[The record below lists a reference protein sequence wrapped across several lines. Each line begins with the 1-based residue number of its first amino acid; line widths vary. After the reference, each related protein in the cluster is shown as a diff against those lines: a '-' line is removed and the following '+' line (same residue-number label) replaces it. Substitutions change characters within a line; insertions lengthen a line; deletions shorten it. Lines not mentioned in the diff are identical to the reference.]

1 MRFRLLPDS
10 VFFVVMMNTASAQR
24 LNRSLG
30 VRSEEARTVRLFF
43 LHHFFLGLGTILVY
57 VSANVILLENHPE
70 TSLPVAYVMAA
81 LGMMGVGK
89 LYAYFEHRLP
99 LSSLVFRVVWSVII
113 LTVLIVGLVAIGH
126 SVAMAVAIMV
136 GYRAIYL
143 LTNLEF
149 WGISALVFDVRQGKR
164 LFSVISS
171 GDMPAKAMGAIL
183 AALVHNHTEL
193 IYLLL
198 IAFVFFGSALIT
210 VWKTIQSHEVHA
222 AHGPSRPVRRPQGK
236 LVTQLFGGS
245 ELIFAMCLSVLS
257 IASIAAGIEYA
268 FFINVKYRFHD
279 QALVMRSLGIVLAST
294 YLLAMIVK
302 LLASRRALDRFGI
315 LNTMRLLPVAAL
327 LWIAGYLIVAW
338 QTPDET
344 SLMIYYCGLYLV
356 FEVVR
361 RSLFDPVFLVLFQPL
376 PPHQRLKGHTLAKGF
391 YEPLGMGLAGGMIF
405 LLRNGHENL
414 NAVLLT
420 GMAVVG
426 IVTIGFIQRTYRQY
440 LATLHD
446 ALGRRFIAAD
456 ELPLTD
462 DATKLV
468 RQHLQSERPEEVLT
482 AIDWLRI
489 NKPDVLA
496 QQASALIRHPA
507 AAIRL
512 RVLTDYKSLALPD
525 DELYALTQQDTDADV
540 RREAAVVLCS
550 RSKRPQDL
558 ALLESADVAVRQGAI
573 LGFLQANPTYGPARK
588 SLDGWCADPDITH
601 KQFALTCIR
610 TLRLMD
616 YVPFVEACLSA
627 NETLL
632 TPAALDTAAELA
644 DIRLLPAQLNLL
656 ADKHVGRM
664 AARSIAAMHGDVLSG
679 LKAYYKLQT
688 DPAIMIRVISV
699 AERMRTS
706 ESHQWLITLMDSP
719 LVAVRTAVLKAIKN
733 FPHIERY
740 NAVFYRALDNDV
752 QLAQRLLNA
761 VADVKDEALDNSLL
775 YEQERLT
782 QRMLLTLSQLYD
794 KEIIE
799 NVRANLAHESSER
812 QANSLEVLENLVP
825 RPVYNCL
832 QILVED
838 LPVSEKIRQFNEQVG
853 VYQQDGSIQQFILE
867 QGDNL
872 FTDWTIACALRNLPT
887 ADQEQLL
894 TVPFYFSHSN
904 PVIREGALDALT
916 RLARQKSAVFQ
927 ALITQHPEL
936 TKAMSHDATA
946 ASTVS
951 ATERVFILKNNA
963 LFAGTPDNVLS
974 SVVPIMKEVTFNE
987 GEDIVR
993 KGEPGTCMFIIYSGQ
1008 VGIYDEHKELAVLER
1023 GNFFG
1028 ELALLDTE
1036 PRSATAVAH
1045 TPVTLFRIDQ
1055 DDIFDLMTERE
1066 EVLRNMIRVLCQ
1078 RIRQQNIKLR
1088 SMPAEA

>member
-1 MRFRLLPDS
+1 
-10 VFFVVMMNTASAQR
+10 MMNTASAQR

-113 LTVLIVGLVAIGH
+113 LTALIVGLVAIGH

-222 AHGPSRPVRRPQGK
+222 AHGTARPVRRPQGK

-257 IASIAAGIEYA
+257 IASIATGIEYA

-279 QALVMRSLGIVLAST
+279 QALVMRSLGIVLAIT

-327 LWIAGYLIVAW
+327 LWITGYLVVEW

-344 SLMIYYCGLYLV
+344 SLMVYYCGLYLV

-414 NAVLLT
+414 NAMLLT

-426 IVTIGFIQRTYRQY
+426 VITIGFIQRTYRQY

-468 RQHLQSERPEEVLT
+468 LQHLQSERPEEVLT
-482 AIDWLRI
+482 AIDWLRV

-496 QQASALIRHPA
+496 KQASVLMRHPA
-507 AAIRL
+507 ASIRL
-512 RVLTDYKSLALPD
+512 RLLTDYKTLAVSD
-525 DELYALTQQDTDADV
+525 DELFLLTQQDADADV
-540 RREAAVVLCS
+540 RREAAVILCS
-550 RSKRPQDL
+550 RSQRPQDL
-558 ALLESADVAVRQGAI
+558 ALLESADAAVRQGAI
-573 LGFLQANPTYGPARK
+573 LGFLQANPTFGPARK
-588 SLDGWCADPDITH
+588 SLDGWCADPDVTNRL
-601 KQFALTCIR
+601 FALTCIR

-616 YVPFVEACLSA
+616 YVPFVEGCLTARES
-627 NETLL
+627 LL
-632 TPAALDTAAELA
+632 MAALDTAAELA
-644 DIRLLPAQLNLL
+644 DKRLLPAQLDLL
-656 ADKHVGRM
+656 ADKHVGRI
-664 AARSIAAMHGDVLSG
+664 AARSIAGMHGDVLSG
-679 LKAYYKLQT
+679 LQTYYSLQT
-688 DPAIMIRVISV
+688 DTAILTRIISV

-719 LVAVRTAVLKAIKN
+719 LVAVRTAVLKALKN

-740 NAVFYRALDNDV
+740 NVVFQRALDGEV

-761 VADVKDEALDNSLL
+761 VADVKDEALVSSLL

-832 QILVED
+832 QILAED
-838 LPVSEKIRQFNEQVG
+838 LPVSEKIRQFDEQVG
-853 VYQQDGSIQQFILE
+853 VYQQDGSIQLFILD
-867 QGDNL
+867 QGDRL

-887 ADQEQLL
+887 ADQEYLL
-894 TVPFYFSHSN
+894 TAPVYFHHGN

-916 RLARQKSAVFQ
+916 RLARQKSAVYQ
-927 ALITQHPEL
+927 ELITQYPEL
-936 TKAMSHDATA
+936 TKAMSHDLAT

-974 SVVPIMKEVTFNE
+974 SVVPIMKEVTLGE
-987 GEDIVR
+987 GEEIVR
-993 KGEPGTCMFIIYSGQ
+993 KGELGTCMFIIYSGQ
-1008 VGIYDEHKELAVLER
+1008 VGIYDGPKELAVLER

-1036 PRSATAVAH
+1036 PRSATALAH

-1055 DDIFDLMTERE
+1055 DDFFDLMTERE

-1088 SMPAEA
+1088 GMPVDA